1 MKHPYNAACT
11 CKRCL
16 KESKRRIDQSNSDR
30 ANDPTRRTMHHATR
44 RQNSKVSK
52 ESRRPVHGSQEW
64 AETRGDDI
72 DSPSGDY

>member
-30 ANDPTRRTMHHATR
+30 ANDPTRRTMHHANPSPEQQGQQGITPPGTWLAGMGRDTR
-44 RQNSKVSK
+44 R
-52 ESRRPVHGSQEW
+52 RHR
-64 AETRGDDI
+64 
-72 DSPSGDY
+72 